1 MGNEF
6 DIHGLFDYF
15 LEELN
20 PAPWWLIISTT
31 WSREGLAS
39 RWKRII
45 YFFYHRIYIRMQR
58 GVYDGVFE
66 LWKEKK
72 GGGRP

>member
-20 PAPWWLIISTT
+20 PVVINHFL
-31 WSREGLAS
+31 EQ
-39 RWKRII
+39 RII